1 MNAPKSEAPTTAA
14 VPEGVPLQVD
24 DELVRAVD
32 FAKDA
37 DGLVP
42 AIVQDATDKTV
53 LTVAYMDAEALRR
66 TLSSGRTWFY
76 SRSRREYWQKGET
89 SGDRQYVRE
98 VRVDCDGDAL
108 VVLVDQHG
116 RGRVPHR
123 GAHLLLPDDR
133 HGARGARAVTPRGA
147 PGPGALGSAPILP
160 SSPPSPRSMPSCP
173 CGARWSPTP

>member
-1 MNAPKSEAPTTAA
+1 MNGPASQASA
-14 VPEGVPLQVD
+14 VPEGVALSFD
-24 DELVRAVD
+24 EELVAAVD
-32 FAKDA
+32 FGKDA

-42 AIVQDATDKTV
+42 AVVQDAADGTV

-66 TLSSGRTWFY
+66 TLATGRSWFY

-116 RGRVPHR
+116 RGACHTGERTCFFR
-123 GAHLLLPDDR
+123 TIG
-133 HGARGARAVTPRGA
+133 T
-147 PGPGALGSAPILP
+147 GPGVPAP
-160 SSPPSPRSMPSCP
+160 
-173 CGARWSPTP
+173 

>member
-1 MNAPKSEAPTTAA
+1 MTDAGAGATEASA
-14 VPEGVPLQVD
+14 VPEGVALTVD
-24 DELVRAVD
+24 EDLLRVVD

-42 AIVQDATDKTV
+42 AIVQDATDGTV

-66 TLSSGRTWFY
+66 TLASGRSWFY
-76 SRSRREYWQKGET
+76 SRSRKEYWQKGET

-116 RGRVPHR
+116 RGACHTGERTCFYR
-123 GAHLLLPDDR
+123 TIG
-133 HGARGARAVTPRGA
+133 T
-147 PGPGALGSAPILP
+147 GPGVPAP
-160 SSPPSPRSMPSCP
+160 
-173 CGARWSPTP
+173 

>member
-1 MNAPKSEAPTTAA
+1 LSATDTSS
-14 VPEGVPLQVD
+14 VPEGVALTVD
-24 DELVRAVD
+24 DDLLAVVD
-32 FAKDA
+32 FDEDG

-42 AIVQDATDKTV
+42 AVVQDAADGTV

-66 TLSSGRTWFY
+66 TLATGRSWFY

-116 RGRVPHR
+116 RGACHTGERSCFYRTV
-123 GAHLLLPDDR
+123 G
-133 HGARGARAVTPRGA
+133 T
-147 PGPGALGSAPILP
+147 GPGVPAP
-160 SSPPSPRSMPSCP
+160 
-173 CGARWSPTP
+173 